1 MVTFEPNL
9 LFNNLLINGAF
20 LLVFHLPLQLLRANL
35 VGNIV
40 VDLMTKMIIYLSFA
54 SKSSFLVQG
63 LLLCGL
69 DFESVNLS
77 ETNHF
82 KNLLIKQLFLFFIS
96 MFKEVVFDDLK
107 LLLLVL
113 VQKLSSLLHIKPLVV
128 VQRVE
133 TDFWEVWWFQV
144 NLIHL
149 ALLYVLYISQGKQ
162 AFIEFTMLRV
172 FSSGPVGVSLK
183 WYRINHLSTKLVSL
197 GIHLSQLLQ
206 IILSYLWP

>member
-1 MVTFEPNL
+1 M
-9 LFNNLLINGAF
+9 
-20 LLVFHLPLQLLRANL
+20 VFHLPLQLLRANL

-77 ETNHF
+77 ETDHF
-82 KNLLIKQLFLFFIS
+82 KNPLIKQLFLFFIS

-133 TDFWEVWWFQV
+133 TDFWEV
-144 NLIHL
+144 
-149 ALLYVLYISQGKQ
+149 
-162 AFIEFTMLRV
+162 
-172 FSSGPVGVSLK
+172 
-183 WYRINHLSTKLVSL
+183 
-197 GIHLSQLLQ
+197 
-206 IILSYLWP
+206 

>member
-1 MVTFEPNL
+1 LVTFEPNL

-20 LLVFHLPLQLLRANL
+20 LLVFHLPLQLLTANL

-107 LLLLVL
+107 LFLLVL

-133 TDFWEVWWFQV
+133 TDFWEV
-144 NLIHL
+144 
-149 ALLYVLYISQGKQ
+149 
-162 AFIEFTMLRV
+162 
-172 FSSGPVGVSLK
+172 
-183 WYRINHLSTKLVSL
+183 
-197 GIHLSQLLQ
+197 
-206 IILSYLWP
+206 

>member
-1 MVTFEPNL
+1 M
-9 LFNNLLINGAF
+9 
-20 LLVFHLPLQLLRANL
+20 VFHLPLQLLTANL

-133 TDFWEVWWFQV
+133 TDFWEV
-144 NLIHL
+144 
-149 ALLYVLYISQGKQ
+149 
-162 AFIEFTMLRV
+162 
-172 FSSGPVGVSLK
+172 
-183 WYRINHLSTKLVSL
+183 
-197 GIHLSQLLQ
+197 
-206 IILSYLWP
+206 